1 MVLAEVVLELELIQQ
16 QKEQVE
22 VELLVKEMTEEQV
35 AQVLNMLVV
44 AVEVLVQLALMLE
57 RVLLE
62 LVEQEVLLLLYQVQF
77 LLVVAVEVLE
87 KVAVLLQV
95 DQAVVQLDKTLDQI
109 LELQDLL
116 TQVAAVAAV
125 VLLVVDK

>member
-1 MVLAEVVLELELIQQ
+1 VVLAEVVLELELIQQ

-87 KVAVLLQV
+87 KVAVRLQV

-125 VLLVVDK
+125 VLLVADK

>member
-1 MVLAEVVLELELIQQ
+1 VVLAEVVLELELIQQ